1 MAKPK
6 LNLASFTGVVA
17 AASGTA
23 PDAEIE
29 LTLIDVVPQ
38 VRTELGDLTSL
49 VSSIAENGVLEPVL
63 LLAKDDGRYRLIAG
77 ERRYRASQMAEKVKI
92 PALIKRGLTDIQIR
106 KIQIAENSERESLSL
121 FDESMGVAE
130 DVEKFGFAQALII
143 WNRSEGWVS
152 KRMAVVGYAAPVRDL
167 LKSKLCGDLEVL
179 HSLNQLYAA
188 SVEEFQRFA
197 TRLERGGTLSRDE
210 ARNKVAA
217 VKAFQQERK
226 QLAKKRTMVSK
237 DKAGAAPPLKEGAL
251 PSVKLQLRNADV
263 AAMPNPRAAQE
274 EEVRLESCKLGC
286 AAAEQIKQYKGLIEQ
301 REGAVK
307 GLDLELFR
315 CFLSAV
321 LPIIDAIGAAQAQ
334 AFAKKLGVELK
345 ANTPR
350 QIWEDVSPQSDDIG
364 DALAAFF
371 AQSSENPQLSRA
383 KVNGTRK

>member
-49 VSSIAENGVLEPVL
+49 VSSIAEGGVLEPVL

-77 ERRYRASQMAEKVKI
+77 ERRYRASQMAGKVKI

-106 KIQIAENSERESLSL
+106 KIQITENNERESLSP

-143 WNRSEGWVS
+143 WNRSEGWIS

-226 QLAKKRTMVSK
+226 QLSKKRTMVSK
-237 DKAGAAPPLKEGAL
+237 DKVGAAPPLKEGAL

-286 AAAEQIKQYKGLIEQ
+286 AAAAQIKQYKGLIEQ
-301 REGAVK
+301 REGVVK

-321 LPIIDAIGAAQAQ
+321 LPIIDAVGPNQAQ
-334 AFAKKLGVELK
+334 AFAKKLQVELR

-371 AQSSENPQLSRA
+371 AQSSGNPQLSRA